1 MKPLSKTRRSRKPVS
16 EFIPKLK
23 KYSCVHKCGVFIN
36 NGHLKK
42 LTFWKN
48 RHTFVITHTPG
59 KQRGWAMADKAYS
72 ADEITEMLRSWS
84 ENQSDSSADA
94 LLRLVYNE
102 LRRQA
107 HQYLQKERRGHTLQT
122 TALVHEA
129 YLKLNK
135 QKSVRWESRTQFF
148 GVAATMMRRILID
161 YAKMRHRAKRG
172 GVCSDLPLEE
182 ALTVSAGDSDFDLLQ
197 LDEALNRLAEKEAH
211 LAKVVELRFFSGL
224 DVPETAEVLGV
235 SESTVKR
242 DWAMA
247 KAWLHRE
254 LTR

>member
-1 MKPLSKTRRSRKPVS
+1 MT
-16 EFIPKLK
+16 
-23 KYSCVHKCGVFIN
+23 
-36 NGHLKK
+36 
-42 LTFWKN
+42 
-48 RHTFVITHTPG
+48 
-59 KQRGWAMADKAYS
+59 DKARQAS
-72 ADEITEMLRSWS
+72 EITEKLRDWS
-84 ENQSDSSADA
+84 DTRRGGDSADA
-94 LLRLVYNE
+94 LLRLVYDE

-107 HQYLQKERRGHTLQT
+107 HRHLQKERSGHTLQT

-129 YLKLNK
+129 YLKLIN
-135 QKSVRWESRTQFF
+135 QKSVVWESRSQFF
-148 GVAATMMRRILID
+148 AVAAKMMRRILID
-161 YAKMRHRAKRG
+161 YAKQRHRVKRG
-172 GVCSDLPLEE
+172 GASDDLTLEN
-182 ALTVSAGDSDFDLLQ
+182 ALTVAVSDTNFDLLD

-224 DVPETAEVLGV
+224 DVIETAEVLGV